1 MITTNKDLINH
12 LKNLGVLES
21 KSIEAALANVDRRD
35 FVREEDYSLAYYD
48 DALPIGQNQTISQPL
63 TVVFMLE
70 LLDVKE
76 GNNVMDI
83 GSGSG
88 WQSCL
93 LGHIVGS
100 GGTVHAIE
108 VIPEIYDFGKRNAS
122 KYPFLKD
129 RIFFYCKNAK
139 DGLPE
144 ESKNLKKF
152 DRIICAAEV
161 LEVPNSWREQL
172 KEGGI
177 MVYPKDNSIIKE
189 IKKEDNYFIKEIY
202 PGFVFV
208 PFV

>member
-1 MITTNKDLINH
+1 MITINRDLVSH
-12 LKNLGVLES
+12 LKSSGILDS
-21 KSIEAALANVDRRD
+21 KRIEDALIKIDRKD
-35 FVREEDYSLAYYD
+35 FVREEDISLSYYD
-48 DALPIGQNQTISQPL
+48 EALPIGHGQTISQPL

-76 GNNVMDI
+76 GNKVMDV

-93 LGHIVGS
+93 IGDIVGS
-100 GGTVHAIE
+100 GGVVHAVE
-108 VIPEIYDFGKRNAS
+108 VIPEICEFGRSNAL
-122 KYPFLKD
+122 KYPSLKD
-129 RIFFYCKNAK
+129 RVIFHCRNAK
-139 DGLPE
+139 EDLPE
-144 ESKNLKKF
+144 EAKSLKGF

-161 LEVPNSWREQL
+161 KNVPAAWREEL

-177 MVYPKDNSIIKE
+177 MVYPKDKSIIKE
-189 IKKEDNYFIKEIY
+189 IKKGDFDFIKEVY